1 MGDVDG
7 LQGSAVIHLLRQG
20 RDAVVGKI
28 QILDEVEADGKLWR
42 DLRDD
47 IAREVA
53 TVESD
58 APHKMVHG
66 VGNLHQLTI
75 RQI

>member
-28 QILDEVEADGKLWR
+28 QILDEVEADGKLRR

-47 IAREVA
+47 IAGEVA
-53 TVESD
+53 AVESD
-58 APHKMVHG
+58 ASH
-66 VGNLHQLTI
+66 
-75 RQI
+75 